1 VFWSYEDEPG
11 RQWLSRDPQRDWW
24 CPKIWAPRTVI
35 RVPANP
41 PTTRRVLVSNTT
53 GTRHQLYIC
62 PSSSTSARKE
72 LQGSTPPVPLTS
84 SPTTRLQIY
93 GCLSIIRPPVLNPAA
108 PRRQMHRCP
117 SNYMASLTIRVPVT
131 NYTAALLNPA
141 AACHHPRVP
150 VGRSRCARRQK
161 YGCPSRTLRLPVT
174 NHASWQNHRCL
185 SQLYG
190 RPSTTTAINR
200 GPSNPTTRNIYTFT
214 WGFGAFA

>member
-24 CPKIWAPRTVI
+24 CPTIWAPRTVI

-62 PSSSTSARKE
+62 PSSSTSARNE
-72 LQGSTPPVPLTS
+72 LHGSTPPVPLTS

-108 PRRQMHRCP
+108 PRPQKHRCP
-117 SNYMASLTIRVPVT
+117 SNYMAARQPYGCPLLIIRPPLTLRLPVT
-131 NYTAALLNPA
+131 THGCPSANHRCPSPTT
-141 AACHHPRVP
+141 RVP
-150 VGRSRCARRQK
+150 VGRSMRARRQTIGARHQPH
-161 YGCPSRTLRLPVT
+161 GCPSAEAWVPV
-174 NHASWQNHRCL
+174 
-185 SQLYG
+185 G
-190 RPSTTTAINR
+190 KP
-200 GPSNPTTRNIYTFT
+200 
-214 WGFGAFA
+214 